1 MPVYSNLRSRLF
13 SKLINLVACV
23 VSSCA
28 CVCAQRARTCVAQ
41 YSCTCVCAQRARARV
56 CSMLLSMRV
65 CTESSHMST
74 FNALAHA
81 CVHRKLVDASFI
93 YSCACVYAKK
103 QKSLCVW
110 CSNDLNRSYTV
121 ACTPLLKMEHA
132 HTKIAG
138 LRPLIVK
145 GKGTKRSSMAN
156 AWEELGKMNTL
167 VFES

>member
-23 VSSCA
+23 VSSFA
-28 CVCAQRARTCVAQ
+28 
-41 YSCTCVCAQRARARV
+41 CVCAQRARARV

-145 GKGTKRSSMAN
+145 GKDTKRSSMTGTAE
-156 AWEELGKMNTL
+156 WQREYHSTKKPTLTVKKNTNL
-167 VFES
+167 LLTSTHWQ